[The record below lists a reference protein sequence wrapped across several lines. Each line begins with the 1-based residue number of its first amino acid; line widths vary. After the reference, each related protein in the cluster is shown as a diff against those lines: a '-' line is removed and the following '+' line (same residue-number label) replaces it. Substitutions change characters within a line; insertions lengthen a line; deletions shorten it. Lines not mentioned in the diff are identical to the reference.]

1 LHKLFATFDTA
12 LEDGKYGEA
21 ADSVKEMGEALES
34 TQQQVDAPD
43 KKVIKLVKTEYRR
56 KRNRLCCRLEELFG
70 LLLTFDANSLHVTN
84 ELGGVTGHTH
94 YHNPATI
101 PAVLS
106 ALETVGLLSAKLTSF
121 VSDLRT
127 HVLNSLFSDP
137 SLTAYISRTK
147 QTSTLKC
154 ALGGKK
160 SGDDD
165 DGDAVLA
172 PTVMF
177 ERLSQVVKYMHDDVF
192 AKDKRVM
199 QALGTLLWTGADGL
213 SIVLLRAMDES
224 LPEKMYIDGALGSYQ
239 EVVMRSEQLEK
250 LLFSTGF
257 LSETSSSQGQG
268 QRSSLTAF
276 LHEIDTHF
284 ARKTRQRLLVQA
296 RELLVG
302 DYHNSVQV
310 TDATER
316 CSLGG
321 TGGSG
326 GRGGAKPQKKKGS
339 LSAEDD
345 DGLFSLPQCRVSVSA
360 KKLVEMAH
368 QTLIEACAA
377 GGTKAGQEGVEESAG
392 SGEGA
397 RCAEVLFHTARDILN
412 LFRALVPTVHADA
425 LINEPRLS
433 ALCHNDCTYLAHHM
447 LMLGHQYR
455 DRLPPPLN
463 RTMVGTV
470 DLVPAFRQLGSRV
483 LLTQVE
489 QQRARLLQLLGAMP
503 PFACEIGEER
513 FARIE
518 VGYRQL
524 LHHVT
529 ELSRTWKEVLPI
541 DVHTVLI
548 GQLLDTIVAALAD
561 RVMQLADIAAET
573 SHQLHYLNSIII
585 TNAAEL
591 LGSKA
596 LAAKYTKRWRK
607 FVALTEILDDSLA
620 GISEKHQAGVFDELF
635 TKAELKGLLCALFDD
650 NKKRT
655 AVLTLIQG

>member
-1 LHKLFATFDTA
+1 
-12 LEDGKYGEA
+12 
-21 ADSVKEMGEALES
+21 
-34 TQQQVDAPD
+34 
-43 KKVIKLVKTEYRR
+43 
-56 KRNRLCCRLEELFG
+56 
-70 LLLTFDANSLHVTN
+70 
-84 ELGGVTGHTH
+84 
-94 YHNPATI
+94 
-101 PAVLS
+101 
-106 ALETVGLLSAKLTSF
+106 LETVGLLSAKLTSF
-121 VSDLRT
+121 VADLRS
-127 HVLNSLFSDP
+127 HLLNSLFSDP
-137 SLTAYISRTK
+137 SMVANISRTQ

-154 ALGGKK
+154 TPNGKK
-160 SGDDD
+160 SGDDNAED
-165 DGDAVLA
+165 ILA

-177 ERLSQVVKYMHDDVF
+177 ERLSQVVQYMHEVF
-192 AKDKRVM
+192 AKDKRIM
-199 QALGTLLWTGADGL
+199 QALGTLLWTGTDGL

-224 LPEKMYIDGALGSYQ
+224 LPEKMYVDGALGSYQ

-257 LSETSSSQGQG
+257 LSDASTHGQNQGQAT
-268 QRSSLTAF
+268 LTAF
-276 LHEIDTHF
+276 LRDIDTHF

-296 RELLVG
+296 RELLVS
-302 DYHNSVQV
+302 DYHNSVEV
-310 TDATER
+310 TDATEC

-321 TGGSG
+321 SAASSGTGGG
-326 GRGGAKPQKKKGS
+326 NPKKKKGS
-339 LSAEDD
+339 MAAEDD
-345 DGLFSLPQCRVSVSA
+345 EGLFSLPQCRVSVNA

-368 QTLIEACAA
+368 HTLMEACAA
-377 GGTKAGQEGVEESAG
+377 GGGGTKGDAEGANETAGTAG
-392 SGEGA
+392 GEGA

-425 LINEPRLS
+425 LVNEPRLS

-489 QQRARLLQLLGAMP
+489 QQRGRLLQLLGEMP
-503 PFACEIGEER
+503 AFACEIDEER

-518 VGYRQL
+518 ASYRQL

-529 ELSRTWKEVLPI
+529 ELSRTWKEVLPV

-548 GQLLDTIVAALAD
+548 GQLMDTIVAALAD
-561 RVMQLADIAAET
+561 RVMQLHDIAAET
-573 SHQLHYLNSIII
+573 SHQLHYLNSIIL
-585 TNAAEL
+585 TNAVEL
-591 LGSKA
+591 LGSRA
-596 LAAKYTKRWRK
+596 FAAKYAKRWRK

-635 TKAELKGLLCALFDD
+635 TKVELKGILCALFDD

-655 AVLTLIQG
+655 AVLALIQG